1 MQVVDREELDWIVDK
16 CEEMKETGYTIPDGY
31 WISVRLLK
39 CPDGRYAVYTDTEHA
54 DGAVDEDA
62 EGFTDFNSAVRA
74 FRAKVVGLIDEVKDM
89 LCDRLRPV
97 TREQL
102 EHDLEEME
110 RTIIET

>member
-16 CEEMKETGYTIPDGY
+16 CEEIKETGYAIPDGY

-39 CPDGRYAVYTDTEHA
+39 CPDERYAIYEVTEYA

-62 EGFTDFNSAVRA
+62 EVFTDFNSAVRA
-74 FRAKVVGLIDEVKDM
+74 FKAKVLAMIDEVKDM
-89 LCDRLRPV
+89 LCGEI
-97 TREQL
+97 TQEAREQL

-110 RTIIET
+110 RVVIET